1 MVLPVA
7 AYESLVLLSEV
18 ILSAYPILIKRV
30 DASVFAQTGVR
41 MGTYAGLA
49 ALVAALT
56 GAPLAA
62 GATWGSVLGSGL
74 LNLLHVGASYSAFEA
89 LPAGNAMAL
98 FYTYPIWNLL
108 GAALTF
114 GEHVPL
120 TSIPWLLLALVGT
133 FLLAQPGLEGWSLFG
148 VAAALLAALTE
159 TGIYLWFRSTTTE
172 EESQPWTNMARMYGG
187 SGILWVVLAALGVFA
202 VGRVSGGSLG
212 TMITFNAIVG
222 FLGYAL
228 RFYLIPKVST
238 VAFSMLSFFGVV
250 AAYMFGWFFM
260 GEVPSATQGVGAA
273 AIILANA
280 FLLKKDIA

>member
-1 MVLPVA
+1 MPVA
-7 AYESLVLLSEV
+7 TTVYESLVLLSEV

-41 MGTYAGLA
+41 MGTFAGLA
-49 ALVAALT
+49 ALVGALT

-62 GATWGSVLGSGL
+62 GATTGSVLGSGL

-108 GAALTF
+108 GAAAAF
-114 GEHVPL
+114 GETVPP
-120 TSIPWLLLALVGT
+120 TSLPWILLALAGSV
-133 FLLAQPGLEGWSLFG
+133 LLAQPGLGGWSAFG
-148 VAAALLAALTE
+148 VIAALLAALTE
-159 TGIYLWFRSTTTE
+159 TGIYLWFRATTTA
-172 EESQPWTNMARMYGG
+172 EESQPWTNMFRMYGG
-187 SGILWVVLAALGVFA
+187 SGLLWALLALLGIFTVGKVGGGA
-202 VGRVSGGSLG
+202 VT
-212 TMITFNAIVG
+212 TMVIFNALVG

-228 RFYLIPKVST
+228 RFYMIPKVST

-260 GEVPSATQGVGAA
+260 GEVPTGVQGLGAA
-273 AIILANA
+273 AIIVANA
-280 FLLKKDIA
+280 FLLRKDIA

>member
-1 MVLPVA
+1 MVLPTAV
-7 AYESLVLLSEV
+7 YELFVLLSEV
-18 ILSAYPILIKRV
+18 VLSAYPILIKSV

-41 MGTYAGLA
+41 MGTFAGLA
-49 ALVAALT
+49 AAVAALT
-56 GAPLAA
+56 GSPVAA

-74 LNLLHVGASYSAFEA
+74 LNLLHVGASYSAFEV

-108 GAALTF
+108 GAAVTF
-114 GEHVPL
+114 GEHVPP
-120 TSIPWLLLALVGT
+120 TSLPWVLVALFGAI
-133 FLLAQPGLEGWSLFG
+133 LLAQPSMGGWSLFG
-148 VAAALLAALTE
+148 VVAALLAALTE
-159 TGIYLWFRSTTTE
+159 TGIYLWFRSTTTA

-187 SGILWVVLAALGVFA
+187 SGLLWVLLAILGVFA
-202 VGRVSGGSLG
+202 VGKVSGGGLG
-212 TMITFNAIVG
+212 TMITFNALVG

-228 RFYLIPKVST
+228 RFYMIPKVST

-260 GEVPSATQGVGAA
+260 GEVPTATQGAGAA

-280 FLLKKDIA
+280 FLLRKDIA